1 MPDYLYS
8 GKGMRIDGVS
18 KGKTADKF
26 GILKGDVVIKMGSI
40 DVTDMMTYM
49 QGLSEYKKGDEAIIK
64 VLRVLKKLI
73 LLLFFN
79 NKIYHFVLK

>member
-18 KGKTADKF
+18 KEKTADKF

-40 DVTDMMTYM
+40 EVIDMMTYM
-49 QGLSEYKKGDEAIIK
+49 QGLSEFKKGDETIIK
-64 VLRVLKKLI
+64 VLRGSEEINITVI
-73 LLLFFN
+73 FQ
-79 NKIYHFVLK
+79 

>member
-40 DVTDMMTYM
+40 DVTDMMAYM
-49 QGLSEYKKGDEAIIK
+49 QGLSEY
-64 VLRVLKKLI
+64 R
-73 LLLFFN
+73 
-79 NKIYHFVLK
+79 